1 MLRPSLL
8 EFYVLSKTCF
18 AIDGSPHKMRSDP
31 LNWNS
36 SKIFCLNLE
45 NHFQI
50 FPKLMSSP
58 THLPEAI
65 DRIVQRFQRLSDP
78 KQRYEQLILYGK
90 KLEAFP
96 EALKT
101 PDNKVQGC
109 VSQVYVVAKLDANE
123 RVVFSGDSDA
133 LISKGFVGLLSVCM
147 GGLTQ
152 KEIELLTP
160 DFIKDTGLVASL
172 TPSRANGFYN
182 VFKKMQ
188 QQAMEI
194 ELPSVR

>member
-1 MLRPSLL
+1 
-8 EFYVLSKTCF
+8 
-18 AIDGSPHKMRSDP
+18 
-31 LNWNS
+31 
-36 SKIFCLNLE
+36 
-45 NHFQI
+45 
-50 FPKLMSSP
+50 MSSP

-147 GGLTQ
+147 GGLT
-152 KEIELLTP
+152 
-160 DFIKDTGLVASL
+160 
-172 TPSRANGFYN
+172 
-182 VFKKMQ
+182 
-188 QQAMEI
+188 
-194 ELPSVR
+194 

>member
-1 MLRPSLL
+1 
-8 EFYVLSKTCF
+8 
-18 AIDGSPHKMRSDP
+18 
-31 LNWNS
+31 
-36 SKIFCLNLE
+36 
-45 NHFQI
+45 
-50 FPKLMSSP
+50 MSSP

-101 PDNKVQGC
+101 PENKVQGC

-123 RVVFSGDSDA
+123 RVVFTGDSDA

-188 QQAMEI
+188 QQAIEI

>member
-1 MLRPSLL
+1 
-8 EFYVLSKTCF
+8 
-18 AIDGSPHKMRSDP
+18 
-31 LNWNS
+31 
-36 SKIFCLNLE
+36 
-45 NHFQI
+45 
-50 FPKLMSSP
+50 MSSP

-65 DRIVQRFQRLSDP
+65 DRIVQRFHRLSDP

-96 EALKT
+96 ETLKT
-101 PDNKVQGC
+101 PENKVQGC

-123 RVVFSGDSDA
+123 RVLFAGDSDA

-188 QQAMEI
+188 QQAIAI
-194 ELPSVR
+194 ELPSLR

>member
-1 MLRPSLL
+1 MP
-8 EFYVLSKTCF
+8 
-18 AIDGSPHKMRSDP
+18 
-31 LNWNS
+31 
-36 SKIFCLNLE
+36 
-45 NHFQI
+45 
-50 FPKLMSSP
+50 SP

-65 DRIVQRFQRLSDP
+65 DRIVQRFQRLTDP

-90 KLEAFP
+90 KLAELPDSLKIP
-96 EALKT
+96 E
-101 PDNKVQGC
+101 NKVQGC
-109 VSQVYVVAKLDANE
+109 VSQVFVVAELDENE
-123 RVVFSGDSDA
+123 RVVFAGDSDA
-133 LISKGFVGLLSVCM
+133 LISKGFVGLLAVCM

-152 KEIELLTP
+152 KEIEILTP

-188 QQAMEI
+188 QQAIEI

>member
-1 MLRPSLL
+1 MPS
-8 EFYVLSKTCF
+8 S
-18 AIDGSPHKMRSDP
+18 
-31 LNWNS
+31 
-36 SKIFCLNLE
+36 
-45 NHFQI
+45 
-50 FPKLMSSP
+50 

-65 DRIVQRFQRLSDP
+65 DRIVQRFQRLTDP

-90 KLEAFP
+90 KLAEFP
-96 EALKT
+96 EVLKT
-101 PDNKVQGC
+101 PENKVMGC
-109 VSQVYVVAKLDANE
+109 VSQVFVVAKLDENE
-123 RVVFSGDSDA
+123 RVEFAGDSDA
-133 LISKGFVGLLSVCM
+133 LISKGFVGLLSICM

-194 ELPSVR
+194 EFPSVR

>member
-1 MLRPSLL
+1 
-8 EFYVLSKTCF
+8 
-18 AIDGSPHKMRSDP
+18 
-31 LNWNS
+31 
-36 SKIFCLNLE
+36 
-45 NHFQI
+45 
-50 FPKLMSSP
+50 MSSP

-65 DRIVQRFQRLSDP
+65 DHIVQRFHRLSDP

-96 EALKT
+96 ETLKT
-101 PDNKVQGC
+101 PENKVQGC

-123 RVVFSGDSDA
+123 RVVFAGDSDA

-188 QQAMEI
+188 QQAIAI
-194 ELPSVR
+194 ELPSLR

>member
-1 MLRPSLL
+1 
-8 EFYVLSKTCF
+8 
-18 AIDGSPHKMRSDP
+18 
-31 LNWNS
+31 
-36 SKIFCLNLE
+36 
-45 NHFQI
+45 
-50 FPKLMSSP
+50 MSSP
-58 THLPEAI
+58 THVPEAI
-65 DRIVQRFQRLSDP
+65 DRIVQRFHRLSDP

-96 EALKT
+96 ETLKT
-101 PDNKVQGC
+101 PENKVQGC

-123 RVVFSGDSDA
+123 RVVFAGDSDA

-188 QQAMEI
+188 QQAIAI
-194 ELPSVR
+194 ELPSLR